1 MKKIIL
7 ILFSFSLLFLVGCL
21 PTMSN
26 ISLSFGSSNLELEE
40 GKTYQLL
47 PMVVGVTDYQISYS
61 EYDDTIITVSA
72 TGEVV
77 ALKEG
82 ITSIKAT
89 LVGHN
94 ISANVVVIV
103 NPSSGTGDGGDGN
116 DGNGEN
122 VEKDYSIVVQGGLKE
137 YQIGEVVQLQFK
149 ENNEDY
155 DGLVTWISTNPS
167 VATVTNTGLVVAVGA
182 GSASITAVAIYGNK
196 MVTVNIIVAAND
208 DPGTDPGDDPGDD
221 TPGITPIITA
231 LTISG
236 DFILDVGEI
245 SQLTVTPDVN
255 LDFAVTW
262 SSEDTEVATVDQT
275 GKVTGVAAGIVNI
288 VATLKADPTIYAKC
302 TIVVRDTSSSDTS
315 VTGITLS
322 GTTEVLAGS
331 KIKLTH
337 EFTPSDATGAVLYS
351 SENQTIATVDQN
363 GWVTGVAGG
372 NVKITV
378 TLVSNPD
385 IFDSVSVKV
394 IGMPSSISITGN
406 KTITVGAT
414 TQLTATVNPS
424 TASQAVSWTS
434 SNTGV
439 ATVSATGLVT
449 AKAAGT
455 TTITVTSIAA
465 FQVTATYMITVV
477 NAPTITISDATAS
490 IIKGETKT
498 LTATV
503 LNLTNTAVNWT
514 SNNVAVAT
522 VDSSGKVTAVATGTA
537 TITATAAGNT
547 SLTAVCVVTVVNAP
561 AITISDATASIIK
574 GQTKTLTATVSNLTN
589 TAVTW
594 TSSNTS
600 VATVSSSGVVTAV
613 AAGSAT
619 ITATSVAN
627 TALKATCAVTVT
639 NPAPT
644 ITITLAIGKNA
655 LVVDEQTKITPT
667 ITGTTNYAVTY
678 STSSTAVALVS
689 SSGVV
694 TAKGIGSATITV
706 SLVSD
711 PTIKATVNITV
722 AANTYPAPGTK
733 TGPLDLKLLI
743 GSSPSIILGQSIE
756 LTITGATSRYNYN
769 WSSSNTTVATVG
781 DYGKVD
787 GKSVGYATITAVLK
801 TDSSQRGTYA
811 IKVYED
817 YSAEISILYSGGSV
831 ISVGSTTQ
839 LSISSTTGDTNV
851 TWTSS
856 DTGIATISSTGL
868 VTGVGSGTAVITAN
882 LISNPTIQATA
893 YIIVGSGNV
902 VHHTAVFNWLEQYLV
917 SRTLSRNVLT
927 YGNTTKTEET
937 RGSVSYFWP
946 GTHSVNTEFYGRYH
960 QAMSSVWYV
969 VIHHTGNN
977 NVGAGAR
984 NTASYCSTADVSIH
998 YCVDANSVYSVVKES
1013 SVAWHAGD
1021 GTRAAGS
1028 TYYNTTYGVTCIT
1041 GGNMNG
1047 IGIEMCQHED
1057 NDLYMTWH
1065 RTAKLTADILMRY
1078 SLATD
1083 RVKQHNHFMGKNC
1096 PQELRE
1102 SGLYTPVFAKMV
1114 KAEYQYRKL
1123 YSGYTISFSS
1133 GNPGVINNY
1142 GHVVAR
1148 PSVDTV
1154 VSYTVTIS
1162 KSGITES
1169 KTYTV
1174 TVPLYL
1180 FIHLTI

>member
-1 MKKIIL
+1 MV
-7 ILFSFSLLFLVGCL
+7 SVNA
-21 PTMSN
+21 TSN
-26 ISLSFGSSNLELEE
+26 
-40 GKTYQLL
+40 
-47 PMVVGVTDYQISYS
+47 
-61 EYDDTIITVSA
+61 
-72 TGEVV
+72 TGGE
-77 ALKEG
+77 
-82 ITSIKAT
+82 S
-89 LVGHN
+89 
-94 ISANVVVIV
+94 
-103 NPSSGTGDGGDGN
+103 GN
-116 DGNGEN
+116 DGNDVN
-122 VEKDYSIVVQGGLKE
+122 TEKVYTIFVDGGLRTYQKE
-137 YQIGEVVQLQFK
+137 ESVQLVFK
-149 ENNEDY
+149 ENDEIY
-155 DGLVTWISTNPS
+155 KGVVTWISTNPNIVS
-167 VATVTNTGLVVAVGA
+167 VTSTGLAVAVGS
-182 GSASITAVAIYGNK
+182 GTASITAIYNSNQ
-196 MVTVNIIVAAND
+196 MISVNITVAGNED
-208 DPGTDPGDDPGDD
+208 VGTDPGSDDPGSD

-231 LTISG
+231 LNISG
-236 DFILDVGEI
+236 DFIIDIGET
-245 SQLTVTPDVN
+245 SQLTVTPDVDI
-255 LDFAVTW
+255 DFDVTW
-262 SSEDTEVATVDQT
+262 SSENTGVASVDQT
-275 GKVTGVAAGIVNI
+275 GKVTGVAAGRVNI
-288 VATLKADPTIYAKC
+288 VATLKADSSIYAKYM
-302 TIVVRDTSSSDTS
+302 ILVRDTSSTDTS
-315 VTGITLS
+315 VTGITIS

-331 KIKLTH
+331 KIKLSHT
-337 EFTPSDATGAVLYS
+337 FTPSDATGEVLYS
-351 SENQTIATVDQN
+351 SENQTIATVDEF
-363 GWVTGVAGG
+363 GWVTGIAGG
-372 NVKITV
+372 SVKITV
-378 TLVSNPD
+378 TLINNQNISDNML
-385 IFDSVSVKV
+385 VKV
-394 IGMPSSISITGN
+394 IGIPESINITGN
-406 KTITVGAT
+406 KTLIVGT
-414 TQLTATVNPS
+414 TSQLTASVNPS
-424 TASQAVSWTS
+424 TASQAISWSS
-434 SNTGV
+434 SNTAV
-439 ATVSATGLVT
+439 ATVNNSGLVT
-449 AKAAGT
+449 AKAVGT
-455 TTITVTSIAA
+455 ATITVTSLASN
-465 FQVTATYMITVV
+465 QVTGTYEITVV
-477 NAPTITISDATAS
+477 NAPTITISDATAT
-490 IIKGETKT
+490 IIKGQTKT

-503 LNLTNTAVNWT
+503 LNLTNTAVSWSSSDT
-514 SNNVAVAT
+514 GVAT
-522 VDSSGKVTAVATGTA
+522 VANGVVTAKATGTA
-537 TITATAAGNT
+537 TITATSVANT
-547 SLTAVCVVTVVNAP
+547 NLKATCVVTVVEAP
-561 AITISDATASIIK
+561 TITISDATATIIR
-574 GQTKTLTATVSNLTN
+574 GQTKTLTATVSNLSN

-594 TSSNTS
+594 TSSNTG
-600 VATVSSSGVVTAV
+600 VATVSSSGVVSAI
-613 AAGSAT
+613 AQGSAT

-627 TALKATCAVTVT
+627 TNLKATCAVTVT

-706 SLVSD
+706 SIVSD

-722 AANTYPAPGTK
+722 AAIHILLLELK
-733 TGPLDLKLLI
+733 QDLLDLKLLI

-756 LTITGATSRYNYN
+756 LTTTGASSRYNYN

-856 DTGIATISSTGL
+856 DTGIATISPAGL
-868 VTGVGSGTAVITAN
+868 VTGVGSGTAIITAN

-917 SRTLSRNVLT
+917 SSTLSRNVLT
-927 YGNTTKTEET
+927 YGNTTKTELT
-937 RGSVSYFWP
+937 LGSVSYFWP
-946 GTHSVNTEFYGRYH
+946 GTNTVNTEFYGRYH

-969 VIHHTGNN
+969 VTHHTGNN

-984 NTASYCSTADVSIH
+984 STASYCSTASVSIH

-1078 SLATD
+1078 SLPTD

-1102 SGLYTPVFAKMV
+1102 SGLYTPVFARMV

-1123 YSGYTISFSS
+1123 YSGYTITFSS
-1133 GNPGVINNY
+1133 GNPAIINNY
-1142 GHVVAR
+1142 GHVVAK

-1174 TVPLYL
+1174 TVPCNVEAAV
-1180 FIHLTI
+1180 TGRKDNQK